1 MLDRI
6 WYAVVVARF
15 RCNEKVQLHPTAFKV
30 EKHALDGRPRYSELV
45 GNLLDGEPLKGEVCE
60 RAVASCNN
68 SQLLLLGEWAVMALV
83 EVELVS
89 RVSNWTLS

>member
-15 RCNEKVQLHPTAFKV
+15 LGNEKVNSHPTAFEV

-45 GNLLDGEPLKGEVCE
+45 
-60 RAVASCNN
+60 
-68 SQLLLLGEWAVMALV
+68 
-83 EVELVS
+83 
-89 RVSNWTLS
+89 

>member
-15 RCNEKVQLHPTAFKV
+15 FGNEKVNSIPTAFKV
-30 EKHALDGRPRYSELV
+30 EKHALDGRPRYSQLV
-45 GNLLDGEPLKGEVCE
+45 RNLLDGEPLKGKVCE